1 MFPLRRRNY
10 ITMDVPGRNALV
22 NVENIGSTGAF
33 MRAYVVSGIKP
44 RALSPAFSVIPP
56 PKVYLR

>member
-1 MFPLRRRNY
+1 MFSLRGRNY
-10 ITMDVPGRNALV
+10 ITMNVPERNALV

-33 MRAYVVSGIKP
+33 MLAYVVSGIKP
-44 RALSPAFSVIPP
+44 RVLSPAFSVIPP